1 MTHILTHVHL
11 YYIDMWP
18 EIKEKLANI
27 TVSYDLFV
35 TLNNRNERLQQDIL
49 NFKNDAVIQIVDNRG
64 FDVGPFIK
72 LLNSVD
78 LDQYDYIIKLHT
90 KRNMPKVFP
99 CRDTTCHSGNTAN
112 I

>member
-35 TLNNRNERLQQDIL
+35 TLNNRNEQLQ
-49 NFKNDAVIQIVDNRG
+49 
-64 FDVGPFIK
+64 
-72 LLNSVD
+72 
-78 LDQYDYIIKLHT
+78 
-90 KRNMPKVFP
+90 
-99 CRDTTCHSGNTAN
+99 
-112 I
+112 

>member
-35 TLNNRNERLQQDIL
+35 TLNNRNEQLQQDIL
-49 NFKNDAVIQIVDNRG
+49 NFKKRLFRSLTIA
-64 FDVGPFIK
+64 
-72 LLNSVD
+72 D
-78 LDQYDYIIKLHT
+78 L
-90 KRNMPKVFP
+90 M
-99 CRDTTCHSGNTAN
+99 
-112 I
+112 